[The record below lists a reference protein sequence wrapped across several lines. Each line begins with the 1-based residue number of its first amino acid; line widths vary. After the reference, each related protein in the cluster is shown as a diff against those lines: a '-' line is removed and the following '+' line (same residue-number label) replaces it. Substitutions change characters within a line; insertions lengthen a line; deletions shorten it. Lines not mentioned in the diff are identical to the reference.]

1 MMIFL
6 FFVCSSSSSSD
17 HLRLFILTFHINT
30 DFAACSCLF
39 SFFFFPALLMSVGG
53 GGGGGDEW
61 LIRVTGLW
69 MI

>member
-17 HLRLFILTFHINT
+17 DLGLFILTFHINT

-39 SFFFFPALLMSVGG
+39 SSFLFFPAVLMSLGG
-53 GGGGGDEW
+53 GGG
-61 LIRVTGLW
+61 
-69 MI
+69 